1 MIKIIETNIILD
13 KDNIMHDHQSRVI
26 EVKSWDEYVNCY
38 EKNIEMNKTENDFK
52 SVTGLVEC
60 SLSKYGDITELKHD
74 DFHLSC
80 YHVMNN
86 GFHKTLRLAY
96 RVWQED

>member
-1 MIKIIETNIILD
+1 MIKIIETNIRLD
-13 KDNIMHDHQSRVI
+13 KDDIMHDHQSRVI
-26 EVKSWDEYVNCY
+26 EAKSWDEYINY
-38 EKNIEMNKTENDFK
+38 YKKNMETNRSESTFK
-52 SVTGLVEC
+52 SLTGLVGS
-60 SLSKYGDITELKHD
+60 SLPKYGDITELKHD

-96 RVWQED
+96 RVW